1 MNSLFGKP
9 DAVPVSLGFNCSVA
23 RCIELMS
30 ERDGHFYERQVF
42 DWLGTSMWAI
52 VMLIK
57 DDFRDLLDQRLLE
70 YRQRYTHTNE
80 LYPTNIKYD
89 IPMLHEFDKNNS
101 VRIRGRQLIPIVEK
115 YQRRIERFNGLLRG
129 DKEIVF
135 IRLERDMSD
144 KISTPESAA
153 YMVDEMASLLEFVGM
168 LKAAKTVYSI
178 VFLTYS
184 REDGYDPENRIYFL
198 HCVNTRDMKREDVL
212 MALEQHAPL
221 MKSLLAV

>member
-1 MNSLFGKP
+1 MNTLFGKP
-9 DAVPVSLGFNCSVA
+9 NAIPVSLGFNCSVA
-23 RCIELMS
+23 RCIELLS

-57 DDFRDLLDQRLLE
+57 DEFRELLDKRLLE
-70 YRQRYTHTNE
+70 YRKRYIHTDE

-89 IPMLHEFDKNNS
+89 IPMLHEFEKRNS
-101 VRIRGRQLIPIVEK
+101 VRVREAELVPIVEK
-115 YQRRIERFNGLLRG
+115 YQRRIARFNGLLRG

-144 KISTPESAA
+144 KISTPESAP
-153 YMVDEMASLLEFVGM
+153 YLVDEMTSLLEFVKI
-168 LKAAKTVYSI
+168 LKAAGTRYSI
-178 VFLTYS
+178 VFLTYAH
-184 REDGYDPENRIYFL
+184 EDGYDPENRIYFL
-198 HCVNTRDMKREDVL
+198 HCENTRDMKREDVFE
-212 MALEQHAPL
+212 ALEQHAPL

>member
-9 DAVPVSLGFNCSVA
+9 DAIPVSLGFNCSVA
-23 RCIELMS
+23 RCIEMLS

-57 DDFRDLLDQRLLE
+57 DDFRNLLDKRLLE
-70 YRQRYTHTNE
+70 YRKRYTHTDE
-80 LYPTNIKYD
+80 LYPINIKYD
-89 IPMLHEFDKNNS
+89 IPMLHEFEKRNS
-101 VRIRGRQLIPIVEK
+101 VRVREAELIPIVEK

-135 IRLERDMSD
+135 IRLERDASD
-144 KISTPESAA
+144 KISTPESAP
-153 YMVDEMASLLEFVGM
+153 YVVNEIKSLLEFVGI
-168 LKAAKTVYSI
+168 LRAAGTKYSI
-178 VFLTYS
+178 VYLTYT

-198 HCVNTRDMKREDVL
+198 HCENTRDMKREDVL
-212 MALEQHAPL
+212 SALEQHAPL
-221 MKSLLAV
+221 MKTLLAV

>member
-1 MNSLFGKP
+1 MEVLFGKP

-23 RCIELMS
+23 RCIDILS
-30 ERDGHFYERQVF
+30 ERDEHFYERQVF

-57 DDFRDLLDQRLLE
+57 DEFRDFLDKRLLE
-70 YRQRYTHTNE
+70 YRKRYTHTDE

-89 IPMLHEFDKNNS
+89 IPMLHEFEKRNS
-101 VRIRGRQLIPIVEK
+101 VRVREAELIPIVEK

-135 IRLERDMSD
+135 IRLERDASD
-144 KISTPESAA
+144 KIPTPESAP
-153 YMVDEMASLLEFVGM
+153 YVVDEMKSLLEFVGI
-168 LKAAKTVYSI
+168 LKAAGTKYSI
-178 VFLTYS
+178 VFLTYT

-198 HCVNTRDMKREDVL
+198 HCQSTRDIKREDVL
-212 MALEQHAPL
+212 EALEQHAPL
-221 MKSLLAV
+221 IKSLLAV